1 MQLTTARL
9 CLNCDEVH
17 DAQACPVC
25 VSETFVYL
33 TRWVPRSQADVRR
46 VARPAAAE
54 TVAQRTVTDAGALR
68 PITAGLYQY
77 FKRLQARVELLSLRK
92 AGELR

>member
-1 MQLTTARL
+1 VQLTTARL

-17 DAQACPVC
+17 EAQACPVC

-33 TRWVPRSQADVRR
+33 TRWVPRSHPDVRR
-46 VARPAAAE
+46 VVRPIDAA
-54 TVAQRTVTDAGALR
+54 TVAQRTVEEASALR
-68 PITAGLYQY
+68 VITVGLYQC
-77 FKRLQARVELLSLRK
+77 FKRLQTRVEVLSLRK

>member
-1 MQLTTARL
+1 VQLTTARL
-9 CLNCDEVH
+9 CLNCDEIH

-33 TRWVPRSQADVRR
+33 TRWVPRSQPDVRR
-46 VARPAAAE
+46 VARPIPVA
-54 TVAQRTVTDAGALR
+54 TVAQRPAEDAGVLR
-68 PITAGLYQY
+68 LITVGLGQC
-77 FKRLQARVELLSLRK
+77 FKRLQTRVEVLSLRK

>member
-17 DAQACPVC
+17 DAQTCPVC

-33 TRWVPRSQADVRR
+33 TRWVPRSQQDVRR
-46 VARPAAAE
+46 VARPSAAAMA
-54 TVAQRTVTDAGALR
+54 AQRTVEHAGVLR
-68 PITAGLYQY
+68 LITVGLHQC
-77 FKRLQARVELLSLRK
+77 FRRLQTRVEVLSLRK

>member
-1 MQLTTARL
+1 LQLTTARL

-17 DAQACPVC
+17 EAHACPVC

-33 TRWVPRSQADVRR
+33 TRWVPRSQPDVRR
-46 VARPAAAE
+46 VVRPGAAAAIAQP
-54 TVAQRTVTDAGALR
+54 TVADAGALR
-68 PITAGLYQY
+68 LIAVGLHQC
-77 FKRLQARVELLSLRK
+77 FKRLQTRVELLSLRR

>member
-1 MQLTTARL
+1 MQLKTARL

-33 TRWVPRSQADVRR
+33 TRWVPRSQPVTRR
-46 VARPAAAE
+46 AAPPLAA
-54 TVAQRTVTDAGALR
+54 TVPHRAVEGSGALGLV
-68 PITAGLYQY
+68 ANGLYGC
-77 FKRLQARVELLSLRK
+77 FKRVQSRVELMALRK